1 MQKDPLFYEGEIIDS
16 IDKIGMYIGTMDFEA
31 FRCDEKT
38 FDACC
43 MKLQHIGECGIKLG
57 QIVAKDHKDIPF
69 VQMAGFRNQI
79 SHDYAGIDD
88 LIIWDTIQKSLPE
101 LKKKLS

>member
-1 MQKDPLFYEGEIIDS
+1 MQKDPLFYEVEILDS
-16 IDKIGMYIGTMDFEA
+16 IEKIGVYIGTMDFEA

-43 MKLQHIGECGIKLG
+43 MKLQHIGDCGIKLAK
-57 QIVAKDHKDIPF
+57 IVAKGYKDIHF

-101 LKKKLS
+101 LKEKLS